1 MDEKQRIVITG
12 MGMVSS
18 LGVGVARNWDYLT
31 AGKSGIG
38 PITKFDASHYRCRIA
53 GEVRDLDISQYL
65 PPKEA
70 RRLDPFCHFAVAAA
84 DEALR
89 HAGITSANLDPNRVG
104 VVIGA
109 GIGGIST
116 LQDQG
121 EVLVARGPTKSSPL
135 MVPMMIIDMAA
146 GFLSIRYGFKGPNMG
161 IVTACAS
168 GSHAIGEAMW
178 MIRRG
183 DADVMLTGGA
193 EACICPLGLT
203 GFNAM
208 KALSERN
215 DDPTRASRPFDLN
228 RDGFVPGEGAGILV
242 LESIEHARSRNATIY
257 GEIIGYGLSGDAYHI
272 TAPGPDGEGAARA
285 ISAAMKQAGIRPDEI
300 DYVNA
305 HGTSTG
311 LNDKVETLALKKALG
326 QQAYKTAVSSTKSM
340 TGHALGAAG
349 GLESIFCLQTILTGV
364 IPPTINYETPDP
376 ECDLDYVPLKARA
389 KTVNVAMNINLGFGG
404 HNAVLLFRKYEG

>member
-18 LGVGVARNWDYLT
+18 LGVGVARNWEYLT

>member
-1 MDEKQRIVITG
+1 MDDKQRIVITG

-18 LGVGVARNWDYLT
+18 LGVGVAKNWESLT

-38 PITKFDASHYRCRIA
+38 PITKFDASNFRCRIA

-89 HAGITSANLDPNRVG
+89 QAGITSVNCDPNRVG
-104 VVIGA
+104 VIVGA

-116 LQDQG
+116 LQDQCR
-121 EVLVARGPTKSSPL
+121 VLFERGPAKSSPL
-135 MVPMMIIDMAA
+135 MVPMMIVDMAA
-146 GFLSIRYGFKGPNMG
+146 GFLSIRYGFKGPNLG
-161 IVTACAS
+161 VVTACAS

-242 LESIEHARSRNATIY
+242 LESLEYARARGAIIC

-272 TAPGPDGEGAARA
+272 TAPDPDGDGAARA
-285 ISAAMKQAGIRPDEI
+285 ISAAMRQAGIRPDEI

-305 HGTSTG
+305 HGTSTS
-311 LNDKVETLALKKALG
+311 LNDKNETMALKKALG
-326 QQAYKTAVSSTKSM
+326 QQAYKIAVSSTKSM

-349 GLESIFCLQTILTGV
+349 GLESIVCLQTILAGI

-376 ECDLDYVPLKARA
+376 DCDLDYVPLQARA
-389 KTVNVAMNINLGFGG
+389 QKVNVAMNINLGFGG
-404 HNAVLLFRKYEG
+404 HNAVLLFRKWQ